1 MLTLNKTD
9 NLLIDLIK
17 PSDAIKPRRIK
28 SDRDRLFARH
38 TFGKGRDKGKVM
50 PIFQFNMI
58 NIANMI

>member
-17 PSDAIKPRRIK
+17 LSDAIKPRRIK

-38 TFGKGRDKGKVM
+38 TFGKGRD
-50 PIFQFNMI
+50 
-58 NIANMI
+58 ALW